1 MKKTVLT
8 VCAAIGGVML
18 VLPWLTAIPIRAD
31 TAWILCLLL
40 FFCVD
45 PLCAIFTGVTA
56 GKHIRKL
63 WWVPLLNAAAFP
75 AGVWIRFASVVIEFL
90 LYAAIY
96 FVLGTAAMLLS
107 AWIHQ

>member
-1 MKKTVLT
+1 MKKTVT
-8 VCAAIGGVML
+8 ATCAAIIGVML

-56 GKHIRKL
+56 GKHLRKL
-63 WWVPLLNAAAFP
+63 WWIPLLTAAAFP
-75 AGVWIRFASVVIEFL
+75 IGVWIRFVSIVTEFL
-90 LYAAIY
+90 IYAMIY
-96 FVLGTAAMLLS
+96 FVLGTAAMFVS
-107 AWIHQ
+107 AWVHK